1 MFNGILYVLTTRFPS
16 PTPGGNRS
24 TPSWRRG
31 LSRPPHTS
39 RCSNVVSSYLRC
51 SRSLRSF
58 LEDLRSSRTPV
69 PQLAPSVLEL
79 LPRKRFAFSHAP
91 GRSLTASQAPDI
103 VRRTVP
109 AVAPYGSRS
118 SKTFGL
124 LELLPLRG
132 SRSSH
137 LAPAVLELR
146 SIGTSFLA
154 ALELLPRRPKVFSN
168 SCPSASRSQ
177 NEYPYPPPP
186 TTYSP
191 GGYPPEDRLR
201 LRRRLPLGEGRGR
214 EAHPRGLGPA
224 R

>member
-1 MFNGILYVLTTRFPS
+1 MAFREIDDDLREFVQNHLPQRSRISGDPGVTRAGHEKSKIFLTGGRWGVLHVFNGILYVLTTRFPS

-91 GRSLTASQAPDI
+91 GRSL
-103 VRRTVP
+103 
-109 AVAPYGSRS
+109 
-118 SKTFGL
+118 
-124 LELLPLRG
+124 
-132 SRSSH
+132 
-137 LAPAVLELR
+137 
-146 SIGTSFLA
+146 
-154 ALELLPRRPKVFSN
+154 
-168 SCPSASRSQ
+168 
-177 NEYPYPPPP
+177 
-186 TTYSP
+186 
-191 GGYPPEDRLR
+191 
-201 LRRRLPLGEGRGR
+201 
-214 EAHPRGLGPA
+214 
-224 R
+224 

>member
-1 MFNGILYVLTTRFPS
+1 VFNGILYVLTTRFPS

-154 ALELLPRRPKVFSN
+154 ALELLPRKRFAFPHAPVLETLRVSRTTSFQDVVLRTVAPFRGLPKRI
-168 SCPSASRSQ
+168 PLSASPH
-177 NEYPYPPPP
+177 NLF
-186 TTYSP
+186 T
-191 GGYPPEDRLR
+191 G
-201 LRRRLPLGEGRGR
+201 RLP
-214 EAHPRGLGPA
+214 A
-224 R
+224 